1 MAGCAAPK
9 DRPDP
14 RRSQPQLAAA
24 RMRPGSEGPKKA
36 DFSYDSRPMGFGPAT
51 SGVEG
56 RARDRRAEGMG
67 WGGGEKQESERGK
80 MGGGYR
86 EMKLFRIQGETPRE
100 NQHLRGLEG
109 RDRKTQLR
117 GWATAKTQ
125 PTEGVAI

>member
-36 DFSYDSRPMGFGPAT
+36 DFSYDSRPMG
-51 SGVEG
+51 VEG
-56 RARDRRAEGMG
+56 RARGRRAEGMG
-67 WGGGEKQESERGK
+67 WGGGEKQESE
-80 MGGGYR
+80 
-86 EMKLFRIQGETPRE
+86 

-109 RDRKTQLR
+109 RDRKTQLLE
-117 GWATAKTQ
+117 WATAKTQ
-125 PTEGVAI
+125 PTGRVAI

>member
-80 MGGGYR
+80 MGGSYR
-86 EMKLFRIQGETPRE
+86 EMKLFRIRGKPR
-100 NQHLRGLEG
+100 
-109 RDRKTQLR
+109 
-117 GWATAKTQ
+117 AKTSTFGDSRGA
-125 PTEGVAI
+125 TEKRNCVSGPRRKRN